1 MNKQEIA
8 KIAERNKE
16 IEKRANTDWNAKYF
30 REKSEAWK
38 NSINYIPS
46 GSAVEI
52 KMKKSEQKKQFKAA
66 IEAAKKVRHNPAAK
80 PALAPFVMI
89 NGVPHKRTA
98 DGYKAMTP
106 IAESKKWELA

>member
-1 MNKQEIA
+1 MNKQDIA
-8 KIAERNKE
+8 KIAEMNKAL
-16 IEKRANTDWNAKYF
+16 EKRENIDWNAKYF

-66 IEAAKKVRHNPAAK
+66 LEAAKKVRHNPAK
-80 PALAPFVMI
+80 PTAQSPFVMI
-89 NGVPHKRTA
+89 NGIPHKRTA
-98 DGYKAMTP
+98 NGYKAMTP
-106 IAESKKWELA
+106 IAESKNWELA